1 MSEDSGYGPPIFSL
15 VLAVILFQWIAGGF
29 SSYWAP
35 RLIELT
41 LMHWILWHPE
51 RFGIVWAFGL
61 GILINLMGGAPLGSA
76 SLGLVVVADFVIS
89 EPETARQLDPVWQSL
104 MVFVLLAIAAATE
117 SVLQA
122 LAGIPT
128 SGLSYLLGVGISALL
143 WKPLSELLLLL
154 TRRLA

>member
-1 MSEDSGYGPPIFSL
+1 MNEDSGYGLPIFSL
-15 VLAVILFQWIAGGF
+15 VVAIIIFQWIAGGF

-41 LMHWILWHPE
+41 LLHWILWHPE
-51 RFGIVWAFGL
+51 RFGIVWAFGM
-61 GILINLMGGAPLGSA
+61 GILINLLEGAPLGSA
-76 SLGLVVVADFVIS
+76 SLGLAVAAYFLTAYL
-89 EPETARQLDPVWQSL
+89 ETARQLDPVLQSL

-122 LAGIPT
+122 LVGIPT
-128 SGLSYLLGVGISALL
+128 AGLSYLLGVGISALL

>member
-1 MSEDSGYGPPIFSL
+1 VNEDSGYGLPIVSL
-15 VLAVILFQWIAGGF
+15 LLATIIFQWVAGGF

-35 RLIELT
+35 RLVELT
-41 LMHWILWHPE
+41 VLHWILWHPE
-51 RFGIVWAFGL
+51 RFGIVWAFGI
-61 GILINLMGGAPLGSA
+61 GILINLLEGVPLGSA
-76 SLGLVVVADFVIS
+76 SLGLVVAAYFVIS
-89 EPETARQLDPVWQSL
+89 YRETARQLDPVLQSL

-128 SGLSYLLGVGISALL
+128 TDLSYLLGVGISTLM